1 MTRDRL
7 PARRLAETIGFD
19 HITPTLATMPLVA
32 TLGFYED
39 GRIGEVFLY
48 ARKDGTDLDTS
59 LKDSAILLSFAL
71 QHGATVEGMQGA
83 MTRNAKG
90 EPEGAMG
97 RLLDLI
103 ARDVMTSAEAQ

>member
-1 MTRDRL
+1 MRDRL
-7 PARRLAETIGFD
+7 PQRRSAETIGFD

-32 TLGFYED
+32 TLGFYDD

-48 ARKDGTDLDTS
+48 SGKVGTDLDTS
-59 LKDSAILLSFAL
+59 LKDAAILLSFAL
-71 QHGATVEGMQGA
+71 QHGATIEAMQAA

-90 EPEGAMG
+90 DPEGVMG

-103 ARDVMTSAEAQ
+103 AGLS